1 MVALINLKE
10 SLIRFYQKKEHVLRP
25 LLKALLSFAVLYF
38 IQTLFQHIET
48 GRILVIA
55 FVSLIQIFLP
65 MAFLFFSGSVLI
77 AYNLLAISADMC
89 LGFALVFLICLLT
102 YVRME
107 PKTAAVT
114 MVIPVLFFLRCEYLI
129 PVALGITA
137 GFSGI
142 FPAIFGTLI
151 YYMVLYTGDA
161 SSLLINA
168 SETDLGTGLAR
179 VVNLMVIDRRMLVIL
194 VTFVLVIFIT
204 SLLYHLFYE
213 LAWLFSVTFGNAAM
227 IFLLLCG
234 RYIFELDFAI
244 WRLFAEALLSVLI
257 CTIIQFFRGIGDVSR
272 MERTSFED
280 DDYIYYVKAVPK
292 IRVAEMNPN
301 VTNISSPLLE
311 DKTDDAGFGSFD
323 KEDKIPPGKEE
334 NGELRRKRR
343 AERKRIFRRKKKP
356 EESVQ
361 DPAGMKTSG
370 AGDMKESGEASV
382 KDEVPK
388 GDKAP
393 AEDPARG
400 EKDSQDRKDK
410 GKKTGEANE
419 KTVNNEV
426 TKGEGK
432 TVTTETAEAE
442 GKTVT
447 TGTAGAEGK
456 TVTTETAG
464 AEDKTAQ
471 DETVQ
476 SLENA
481 VETEPAKAPGDRPEI
496 KGPAKTKET
505 FADAVI
511 KGRAQKK
518 KEKIQKLDME
528 DILKENIAAAK
539 ELSALDGKRQ
549 GKE

>member
-1 MVALINLKE
+1 
-10 SLIRFYQKKEHVLRP
+10 
-25 LLKALLSFAVLYF
+25 
-38 IQTLFQHIET
+38 
-48 GRILVIA
+48 
-55 FVSLIQIFLP
+55 
-65 MAFLFFSGSVLI
+65 
-77 AYNLLAISADMC
+77 
-89 LGFALVFLICLLT
+89 
-102 YVRME
+102 
-107 PKTAAVT
+107 
-114 MVIPVLFFLRCEYLI
+114 
-129 PVALGITA
+129 
-137 GFSGI
+137 
-142 FPAIFGTLI
+142 
-151 YYMVLYTGDA
+151 
-161 SSLLINA
+161 
-168 SETDLGTGLAR
+168 
-179 VVNLMVIDRRMLVIL
+179 
-194 VTFVLVIFIT
+194 
-204 SLLYHLFYE
+204 
-213 LAWLFSVTFGNAAM
+213 
-227 IFLLLCG
+227 
-234 RYIFELDFAI
+234 
-244 WRLFAEALLSVLI
+244 
-257 CTIIQFFRGIGDVSR
+257 
-272 MERTSFED
+272 
-280 DDYIYYVKAVPK
+280 
-292 IRVAEMNPN
+292 
-301 VTNISSPLLE
+301 
-311 DKTDDAGFGSFD
+311 
-323 KEDKIPPGKEE
+323 
-334 NGELRRKRR
+334 
-343 AERKRIFRRKKKP
+343 
-356 EESVQ
+356 
-361 DPAGMKTSG
+361 
-370 AGDMKESGEASV
+370 MKESGEASV

-410 GKKTGEANE
+410 GKKTGEANV

-432 TVTTETAEAE
+432 TVTTETAGAE

-447 TGTAGAEGK
+447 TG
-456 TVTTETAG
+456 TAG